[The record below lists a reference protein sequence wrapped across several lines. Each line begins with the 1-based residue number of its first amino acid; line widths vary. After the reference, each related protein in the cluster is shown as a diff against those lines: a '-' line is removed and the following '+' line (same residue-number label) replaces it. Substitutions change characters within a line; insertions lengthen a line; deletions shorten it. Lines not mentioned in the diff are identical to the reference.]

1 MLEQMGFTQSQ
12 ATKALKQTDNDI
24 ERAADWLFSHQSELD
39 AMEVEDVHVE
49 DVQTVAVPVAV
60 DPSNVSSSKYIIC
73 LFFYDTL
80 ICLLSVTSFLYYS
93 FG

>member
-49 DVQTVAVPVAV
+49 EVPSVAAPVAV
-60 DPSNVSSSKYIIC
+60 NPSNASSSKYTII
-73 LFFYDTL
+73 FVYKF
-80 ICLLSVTSFLYYS
+80 LSVPHLQL
-93 FG
+93 G